1 MKLLPL
7 FSALLVTLFTAG
19 CASNSEHKETEKKPK
34 HAARVQVAMYDT
46 SPRPKSDHMDIFD
59 ETKPIQKP
67 HKDVAL
73 LTCEGTPREEAEMT
87 EAIIYRARLM
97 GADAII
103 ILPPSRS
110 GWGDRRVFRA
120 KAVSYDAP
128 PKQP

>member
-1 MKLLPL
+1 MKPRWV
-7 FSALLVTLFTAG
+7 FSALLLTLFAMS
-19 CASNSEHKETEKKPK
+19 CASNSAHQGTEAKPK

-46 SPRPKSDHMDIFD
+46 SPRAKSDHMDIFD
-59 ETKPIQKP
+59 ETRPIQQP

-97 GADAII
+97 GANAII

-120 KAVSYDAP
+120 KAVTYDVL
-128 PKQP
+128 PK